1 MPQNAVRKTAF
12 YRAKGHLS
20 ACKRRPFGLALIM
33 DECFTSSTLRDNL
46 L

>member
-1 MPQNAVRKTAF
+1 MPQNAARKAAF

-20 ACKRRPFGLALIM
+20 ACKRRPFGSALIIG
-33 DECFTSSTLRDNL
+33 ECFTNSTLRDNL